1 MSATATITSKGQVT
15 LPREVRDFLKTR
27 TVEFE
32 VMEDVV
38 VLRPVESVAGSLA
51 QYAKGNHSLH
61 SVREKV
67 WQEVARDKAQGKA
80 QNSST

>member
-32 VMEDVV
+32 VVDDVV
-38 VLRPVESVAGSLA
+38 VMRPVESVGGSLA
-51 QYAKGNHSLH
+51 QYAKEHHSIH
-61 SVREKV
+61 AVREKV
-67 WQEVARDKAQGKA
+67 WTEVAREKVREKE
-80 QNSST
+80 

>member
-32 VMEDVV
+32 VMDDVV
-38 VLRPVESVAGSLA
+38 VLRPVESVGGSLA
-51 QYAKGNHSLH
+51 QYAKEHHS
-61 SVREKV
+61 SRTVREEV
-67 WQEVARDKAQGKA
+67 WTEVARERARGKK
-80 QNSST
+80 

>member
-32 VMEDVV
+32 VMDDVV
-38 VLRPVESVAGSLA
+38 VLRPVESVGGSLT
-51 QYAKGNHSLH
+51 QYAEGHHSIH
-61 SVREKV
+61 AVREKV
-67 WQEVARDKAQGKA
+67 WTEVARERARGKK
-80 QNSST
+80 